1 MESASSGK
9 RRIDV
14 NPFWSERI
22 RGEAILRSLRPKSLP
37 PAVERGRGREG
48 RGLPAMALKARPEED
63 EAQEN
68 RPRGSMNVESVM
80 ALVLQQNSELQKEV
94 FALPMATGGFPPV
107 CMVPPPFCHN
117 APLGNEDRR
126 DFSHRVDDCRAASKL
141 DAPLVA
147 PTA

>member
-1 MESASSGK
+1 M
-9 RRIDV
+9 

-107 CMVPPPFCHN
+107 CMVPPLFVTT
-117 APLGNEDRR
+117 
-126 DFSHRVDDCRAASKL
+126 HRSEMRTVVTSATGSMTAAQPVSWMHRW
-141 DAPLVA
+141 
-147 PTA
+147 